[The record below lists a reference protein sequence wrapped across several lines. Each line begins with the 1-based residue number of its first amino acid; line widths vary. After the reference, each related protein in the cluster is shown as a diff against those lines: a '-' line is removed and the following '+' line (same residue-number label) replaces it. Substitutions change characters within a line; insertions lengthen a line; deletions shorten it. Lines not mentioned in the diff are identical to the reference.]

1 MSVYSGVRSRTFA
14 CVHHTATQTMT
25 ALSQQPIGVF
35 DSGVGGL
42 SVLQALRTELP
53 HERFVYL
60 ADSAHAP
67 YGDAR
72 GDAFVAARSHAI
84 ADHLQAQHGIKALV
98 VACNT
103 ATAAA
108 IHEVRAR
115 CPGLPLIGVEPALK
129 PAVAASRTGHI
140 GVLGT
145 RGTLASAKFGKL
157 LASLQGQARFS
168 VQPCDGLAH
177 AIERSTAQALDG
189 TELSN
194 ASGSDESPL
203 ATEVGMLCARHIS
216 ALAPFGN
223 APDEIDTLV
232 LGCTHYVF
240 VQPLLQQLVGGQ
252 VKILSTGDAVARQT
266 RRLLQAAGTLAP
278 ERADLADL
286 PPPLPPLPVLLTTG
300 PLAPLQIAAA
310 RWLQLPADC
319 CRSVDVPGVE
329 KYKEKTAPAHT

>member
-1 MSVYSGVRSRTFA
+1 MPPPQQLLHPDQRS
-14 CVHHTATQTMT
+14 
-25 ALSQQPIGVF
+25 QPIGVF

-42 SVLQALRTELP
+42 SVLQALRAELP

-60 ADSAHAP
+60 ADSANAP

-72 GDAFVAARSHAI
+72 GDAFVGARSHAI
-84 ADHLQAQHGIKALV
+84 AQHLQAQHGIKALV

-115 CPGLPLIGVEPALK
+115 YPALPLVGVEPALK

-145 RGTLASAKFGKL
+145 RSTLTSAKFGKL

-177 AIERSTAQALDG
+177 AIERSTAQVLEHQAG
-189 TELSN
+189 QVR
-194 ASGSDESPL
+194 GSACGPDPAAPL
-203 ATEVGMLCARHIS
+203 ASEAGVLCARYTAALGAFGS
-216 ALAPFGN
+216 APGQ
-223 APDEIDTLV
+223 IDTLV

-240 VQPLLQQLVGGQ
+240 VQELLQQLVGAQ
-252 VKILSTGDAVARQT
+252 VQILSTGGAVARQT

-278 ERADLADL
+278 EGQGQAHGQA
-286 PPPLPPLPVLLTTG
+286 PLPLLLTTG
-300 PLAPLQIAAA
+300 ALAPLQNAAA
-310 RWLQLPADC
+310 RWLQWPADVC
-319 CRSVDVPGVE
+319 HQAGVPDPME
-329 KYKEKTAPAHT
+329 ITAKSASSAH

>member
-1 MSVYSGVRSRTFA
+1 
-14 CVHHTATQTMT
+14 MT
-25 ALSQQPIGVF
+25 ALQQRPIGVF

-42 SVLQALRTELP
+42 SVLQALRAELP

-84 ADHLQAQHGIKALV
+84 ADYLQTHHGIKALV

-115 CPGLPLIGVEPALK
+115 YPGLPLIGVEPALK
-129 PAVAASRTGHI
+129 PAVAASRTGCI

-145 RGTLASAKFGKL
+145 RSTLASAKFGKL
-157 LASLQGQARFS
+157 LASLQGQAKFR

-177 AIERSTAQALDG
+177 AIERSTEPAMDDSAPR
-189 TELSN
+189 N
-194 ASGSDESPL
+194 APDSAAAML
-203 ATEVGMLCARHIS
+203 ASEAGMLCVRYTA
-216 ALAPFGN
+216 ALGPFGD

-240 VQPLLQQLVGGQ
+240 VQPLLQQLVGAKVQ
-252 VKILSTGDAVARQT
+252 ILSTGDAVARQT

-278 ERADLADL
+278 ESLGL
-286 PPPLPPLPVLLTTG
+286 VGPLSPLPVLLTTG
-300 PLAPLQIAAA
+300 PLKPLQTAGA
-310 RWLQLPADC
+310 RWLQLPANC
-319 CRSVDVPGVE
+319 CHTVDVPNPQE
-329 KYKEKTAPAHT
+329 FKEKTAPAHN

>member
-1 MSVYSGVRSRTFA
+1 MNA
-14 CVHHTATQTMT
+14 HQ
-25 ALSQQPIGVF
+25 QQPIGVF

-42 SVLQALRTELP
+42 SVLQALRGELP

-60 ADSAHAP
+60 ADSANAP

-84 ADHLQAQHGIKALV
+84 AEHLQAQHGIKALV

-115 CPGLPLIGVEPALK
+115 YPALPLIGVEPALK

-145 RGTLASAKFGKL
+145 RSTLASAKFGRL
-157 LASLQGQARFS
+157 LESLQGQASFS

-177 AIERSTAQALDG
+177 AIERSTAQALDDDACNVHDG
-189 TELSN
+189 ESDDRPNPALL
-194 ASGSDESPL
+194 ASE
-203 ATEVGMLCARHIS
+203 AGMLCARYTA
-216 ALAPFGN
+216 ALGPFGSE
-223 APDEIDTLV
+223 PGQIDTLV

-240 VQPLLQQLVGGQ
+240 VQPLLQQLVGTKVQ
-252 VKILSTGDAVARQT
+252 ILSTGDAVARQT

-278 ERADLADL
+278 ENQNHGLA
-286 PPPLPPLPVLLTTG
+286 PLPLLLTTG
-300 PLAPLQIAAA
+300 ALAPLQNAAA
-310 RWLQLPADC
+310 RWLQWPAEHC
-319 CRSVDVPGVE
+319 HQVTVPDLVE
-329 KYKEKTAPAHT
+329 ITVKSSSSTG